1 MGDLLK
7 AMVEVAKPASGAS
20 KILIAIARIARP
32 SVDWIEGS
40 LRVELQE
47 SDKGTK
53 FAIMEDLG
61 GGVRELVYPR
71 FVVKVPLDEF
81 ARGLKLAPRVVEPLI
96 VRDDEA
102 DGKIILVPK
111 RRGRTTLEPPTFEI
125 AEESLRKSLPPTVRK
140 SLVPPARA
148 SKRVTRRPSKP
159 PPEVFTLEIPRT
171 PKILDLGEFANAPLK
186 VRAKKKPSS

>member
-32 SVDWIEGS
+32 TVDWIEGS
-40 LRVELQE
+40 LRVELQDA
-47 SDKGTK
+47 DKGTK

-71 FVVKVPLDEF
+71 FVVKVPIDEF
-81 ARGLKLAPRVVEPLI
+81 SRGLKLAPRVVEPLI
-96 VRDDEA
+96 VRDGEA

-140 SLVPPARA
+140 SIAPARP

-159 PPEVFTLEIPRT
+159 PPEVFTIEIPRT

-186 VRAKKKPSS
+186 VRGKKKSS